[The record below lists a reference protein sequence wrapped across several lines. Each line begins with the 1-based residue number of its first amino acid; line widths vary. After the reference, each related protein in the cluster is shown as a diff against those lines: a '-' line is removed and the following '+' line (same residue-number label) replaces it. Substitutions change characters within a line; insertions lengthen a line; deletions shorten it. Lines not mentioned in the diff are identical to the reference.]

1 MKPSNVTSPASMQP
15 LNPFTL
21 PLQGQILIE
30 ASAGTGK
37 TYTIGLL
44 FLRLLLERGL
54 SVDRI
59 LVVTFTRAATEELR
73 GRIRLRIREALDV
86 LSGRSP
92 GDEALQQLRATI
104 SEPDQA
110 AILLSDAL
118 TRMDE
123 AAIFTI
129 HGFCQRMLQEHAFES
144 GAPFAMEF
152 LETEQLLRR
161 RIMED
166 FWRLR
171 FYRASSEEAAWAADL
186 WKTPQDLL
194 NGLGGHLSR
203 PGVECVPLIDE
214 EELARQ
220 MEELVPIFA
229 RIQAMWRENRSAVTT
244 LLRENRRLSRNNS
257 KGYGAD
263 RLEQAIEAL
272 DRFVDA
278 DTMPWKN
285 TADELALFTTDT
297 INRSLLN
304 NTHEAPVHP
313 FFDLFDQ
320 FFQAHR
326 EMNRNRKVFMLLA
339 ARTYL
344 FDELKRRKEEQ
355 GQLYFDDLL
364 SQLAAALQGSGGVR
378 LASGISERFPAI
390 LVDEFQDTDP
400 LQYRIFSTIH
410 GNSNTSGLFLI
421 GDPKQAIYGFRG
433 ADIFTYI
440 RARRDTPAGNRFTMT
455 TNYRSTTQMTEV
467 VNRLF
472 DRKASFLFDRD
483 AIDFTPVK
491 AAGSADDKP
500 LLLDD
505 TPHPA
510 LTCLLLPEGKNKKNL
525 AKGTAAEQAARFCAH
540 EIGDL
545 LAAGSSGRARIGDQP
560 LTAGDIAVLVRT
572 HAEADLVRKELSA
585 LSITSVYYSQAS
597 VFSTREAQQMAMVLS
612 GLIELSD
619 SGLVRTGLATD
630 LFGYTASRLDQLRR
644 DEQQWEATMITLGR
658 YQQIWQQQGFI
669 PMFQTLLAEQQVVG
683 RLHGAASGERRLTN
697 FLHLAELL
705 QEASRQQLGAEGVL
719 RWLLDQ
725 IQGSEEQ
732 DDSRQLRLESDENLV
747 KIVTI
752 HKAKGLEYPV
762 VFLPFLWSARPC
774 TAGEPLAFHHPDHPD
789 QLLIDLGTGEE
800 EHFRLAER
808 ERLAGDLRLLY
819 VAMTR
824 ARHCCFFCWGRINKM
839 EQSALCYLLH
849 GEAIPD
855 DPQAL
860 TADLNGLETE
870 HSALVL
876 KSYPQQFT
884 RPSLHSIDE
893 SAAPVA
899 TRFRGRIDSGWKMT
913 SYSRLIAHRDPQPE
927 QPDYD
932 QEVAAEV
939 RTPGFDVFGFAKGA
953 AAGTCLHSIL
963 EEISF
968 TDPHGR
974 EEIIGRQLERGGFDL
989 SWTPVVLSW
998 MEAVL
1003 RTELEPGFALAGLQ
1017 EGDRINEMSF
1027 YFPLQSMHPDDFN
1040 RVLEDFSV
1048 PVLADQQEV
1057 LRGLM
1062 VGFIDLIYRYNGR
1075 YYVADYKSNHLGGSP
1090 ADYGHRQLQAAMLEH
1105 RYDLQYLIYTL
1116 ALHRFLAGR
1125 MADYDYEIHF
1135 GGVRYLFLRGMHPDN
1150 PPGTGIFSTRPPLEL
1165 IDRLDHCCRGLVTT

>member
-1 MKPSNVTSPASMQP
+1 MQP
-15 LNPFTL
+15 LDPFTL
-21 PLQGQILIE
+21 PLKGQILIE

-54 SVDRI
+54 SVDQI

-110 AILLSDAL
+110 VILLSDAL

-194 NGLGGHLSR
+194 NGLGGHLTR
-203 PGVECVPLIDE
+203 PGVECIPVIDE
-214 EELARQ
+214 DELARQ
-220 MEELVPIFA
+220 MEKLLPIFA
-229 RIQAMWRENRSAVTT
+229 RIQAMWRENRSDITT
-244 LLRENRRLSRNNS
+244 LLQNNRRLSRNNT
-257 KGYGAD
+257 KGYGAK

-272 DRFVDA
+272 DRFIDTG
-278 DTMPWKN
+278 TMPWQK
-285 TADELALFTTDT
+285 AEDILALFTTDT
-297 INRSLLN
+297 INSSLLN
-304 NTHEAPVHP
+304 NTHEAPIHP
-313 FFDLFDQ
+313 FFNLFDQ

-326 EMNRNRKVFMLLA
+326 EMTRNRKIFTLLA
-339 ARTYL
+339 ARNYL
-344 FDELKRRKEEQ
+344 LTELDSRKNEQ

-364 SQLAAALQGSGGVR
+364 TQLAAALQGPGGGR
-378 LASGISERFPAI
+378 LAAGISRRFPAI

-410 GNSNTSGLFLI
+410 AGAAGTENVDPGLFLI

-440 RARRDTPAGNRFTMT
+440 QARRDTAADNRFTMT
-455 TNYRSTTQMTEV
+455 TNYRSTTSMV
-467 VNRLF
+467 AAVNQLF
-472 DRKASFLFDRD
+472 DREASFLFNKNE
-483 AIDFTPVK
+483 IDFTPVK
-491 AAGSADDKP
+491 AAGMADDKP

-510 LTCLLLPEGKNKKNL
+510 LTCLLLPEGNNKKTL
-525 AKGTAAEQAARFCAH
+525 AKGIAGEQAARFCAH
-540 EIGDL
+540 EIAQL
-545 LAAGSSGRARIGDQP
+545 LASETTGFSDRQ

-572 HAEADLVRKELSA
+572 HTEADLVRIELST

-597 VFSTREAQQMAMVLS
+597 VFSTQEAQQMATVLS

-630 LFGYTASRLDQLRR
+630 LFGYTARQLDQLRR
-644 DEQQWEATMITLGR
+644 DEQQWEAIMITLGR
-658 YQQIWQQQGFI
+658 YQQIWRQQGFI

-697 FLHLAELL
+697 LLHLAELL
-705 QEASRQQLGAEGVL
+705 QEASRQQLGAEGLL

-725 IQGSEEQ
+725 IQASEEQ

-752 HKAKGLEYPV
+752 HKAKGMEYPV
-762 VFLPFLWSARPC
+762 VFLPFLWSARTC
-774 TAGEPLAFHHPDHPD
+774 QANEPLAFHHPDHPD
-789 QLLIDLGTGEE
+789 QLLVDLGTGEK
-800 EHFRLAER
+800 EHFNLAER

-824 ARHCCFFCWGRINKM
+824 ARSCCFFCWGRINNM

-849 GEAIPD
+849 GGTIPD
-855 DPQAL
+855 DQQTL
-860 TADLNGLETE
+860 TADLSSLETE
-870 HSALVL
+870 NATLVL
-876 KSYPQQFT
+876 KSYPQHFT
-884 RPSLHSIDE
+884 RPNLQSDSE
-893 SAAPVA
+893 STPLAAA
-899 TRFRGRIDSGWKMT
+899 CFRGRIDSGWKMT
-913 SYSRLIAHRDPQPE
+913 SYSRLTAHQDPQPE

-932 QEVAAEV
+932 QEVTAEV

-974 EEIIGRQLERGGFDL
+974 EEVVGRQIERGGFDL
-989 SWTPVVLSW
+989 SWSPVVLSW

-1003 RTELEPGFALAGLQ
+1003 QTELEPGFALADLQ
-1017 EGDRINEMSF
+1017 AGDRINEMSF
-1027 YFPLQSMHPDDFN
+1027 YFPLQSMNPNDFN
-1040 RVLEDFSV
+1040 RVLDDFSI
-1048 PVLADQQEV
+1048 PALPDQQEI

-1062 VGFIDLIYRYNGR
+1062 VGFIDLVYRYDGR

-1090 ADYGHRQLQAAMLEH
+1090 ADYGREQLQAAILEH

-1116 ALHRFLAGR
+1116 ALHRFLASRIAG
-1125 MADYDYEIHF
+1125 YDYETHF
-1135 GGVRYLFLRGMHPDN
+1135 GGVSYLFLRGMHPDN

-1165 IDRLDHCCRGLVTT
+1165 IDRLDRCCRGQATT